1 MRNAIGNP
9 TDSETALHL
18 RMQAVADDAKIAQPI
33 RAHIAPGFQEPT
45 TYSRQSTIRGLV
57 APLKTS
63 KLPPLFAASGK
74 LRRVPGAHLAAETVY
89 LSDAIAANS
98 RAAEAGA
105 VVIVREAPTDAV
117 ALGNGAS
124 DVALLSVPAEFRV
137 VKAASFA
144 TVADDAEVS
153 ASPEMP
159 VTVAEIDWSLSIA
172 KAVRF
177 EVPRSVSR
185 RVAPDLLQAEF
196 VAALAL
202 GVARAVDEV
211 ACSAILDTTP
221 AAFTLAQVASE
232 DLRFA
237 ELSALVG
244 REGAGASATQ
254 DGKLRVAGV
263 AAELTAD
270 MDETIVGAWNRAA
283 IVIGDEIAIHFD
295 KTKKNGQLSVT
306 AWVNMMAVVAEPA
319 KFWTAA

>member
-1 MRNAIGNP
+1 MRNGKDDS
-9 TDSETALHL
+9 TDTEIALHL
-18 RMQAVADDAKIAQPI
+18 RMQAVAEEAKIAQPI
-33 RAHIAPGFQEPT
+33 RAHTAPGFQEPT

-63 KLPPLFAASGK
+63 KLSNLFDADGK
-74 LRRVPGAHLAAETVY
+74 LRRRPGAQLAAETVY
-89 LSDAIAANS
+89 LGDAIAANS
-98 RAAEAGA
+98 RAAEAG
-105 VVIVREAPTDAV
+105 VVFIVREAPTGAV

-124 DVALLSVPAEFRV
+124 DVVMLSVPTEFRV

-144 TVADDAEVS
+144 TVADDAEVTVS
-153 ASPEMP
+153 SGIP
-159 VTVAEIDWSLSIA
+159 VAVAEIGWSSSVA

-185 RVAPDLLQAEF
+185 RITPDLLQAEF
-196 VAALAL
+196 IAALAL
-202 GVARAVDEV
+202 GVARAVDETV
-211 ACSAILDTTP
+211 CSAILDSAP

-237 ELSALVG
+237 ELRAIVG
-244 REGAGASATQ
+244 RNGASASMAH
-254 DGKLRVAGV
+254 DGKLRVSGV
-263 AAELTAD
+263 PAEFTAD

-295 KTKKNGQLSVT
+295 KTKKNGQLSIT